1 MSFAVCRLSVI
12 PVRLEPDHLAEII
25 SQVRGGE
32 AVEILEES
40 GPWWRVRQLA
50 DDYEG
55 WVNGRQ
61 FGRLVEDAP
70 AAAAVFTD
78 DLCGIA
84 FRGSL
89 QIALPLGAPL
99 PDFHDGEFVL
109 GGEKWQWPGAVRR
122 IPAGPPDKAALFAYA
137 RRLLHAP
144 YLWGG
149 RTAFGID
156 CSGFVQSV
164 MAAFGVQ
171 LPRDSKMQSTRGAEI
186 SGPASAAPGD
196 LVFFGVE
203 ETGITHVGLLL
214 PGREIIHASTM
225 VRIDDLTDEGIRN
238 RETGELSHRTA
249 AIRRVLEL
257 P

>member
-1 MSFAVCRLSVI
+1 MPFAVCRLSVI
-12 PVRLEPDHLAEII
+12 PVRPEPDHLSEIT
-25 SQVRGGE
+25 SQARGGE

-40 GPWWRVRQLA
+40 GQWWRVRQLA

-55 WVNGRQ
+55 WVNARQ
-61 FGRLVEDAP
+61 FGPRADAAP
-70 AAAAVFTD
+70 APAAVFTD

-84 FRGSL
+84 SREGL

-99 PDFHDGEFVL
+99 PGFHDGEFVL

-122 IPAGPPDKAALFAYA
+122 IPAGPPDKEALVAYS

-149 RTAFGID
+149 RTAFGVD

-164 MAAFGVQ
+164 LAAFGVR
-171 LPRDSKMQSTRGAEI
+171 LPRDSKMQSTRGMEV
-186 SGPASAAPGD
+186 SGLASAVPGD
-196 LVFFGVE
+196 LVFFGLE

-214 PGREIIHASTM
+214 PCGEIIHASTM
-225 VRIDDLTDEGIRN
+225 VRIDDLTNEGIRN
-238 RETGELSHRTA
+238 RETGELSHRLA
-249 AIRRVLEL
+249 AIRRVLEI